1 MENEFI
7 EKTKSVL
14 TDYDNDRLSPR
25 GFDVPD
31 FKYNQEGDHCVLI
44 IGLNPA
50 GDEHDAEREREN
62 RTYLCGIDGISRNSW
77 VYNPYFSPILD
88 LINSTVKGGAKWA
101 WCNLPRVKIEQEIED
116 NADLHPYREKV
127 LQFYN
132 EHKNDKYTIYIG
144 DMFYYHET
152 NSKKL
157 PKREDVDYHQYCK
170 EMLELHIKVLRSLGK
185 IVDYVYINNAEVSRW
200 LCGNEED
207 KTFERLFDTYVFYG
221 CILSGG
227 RMDSFSNK
235 RLKDEIKSVLKL

>member
-7 EKTKSVL
+7 EKTKNAL
-14 TDYDNDRLSPR
+14 TGYETERLSPR

-31 FKYNQEGDHCVLI
+31 SKYGQEGDHCILI

-50 GDEHDAEREREN
+50 GDERDAVRELER
-62 RTYLCGIDGISRNSW
+62 RTYLCSVGGVNNSW
-77 VYNPYFSPILD
+77 VHNKYFSPILD
-88 LINSTVKGGAKWA
+88 LVNSTVKGGAKWA

-157 PKREDVDYHQYCK
+157 PKRDDVDYHQYCK
-170 EMLELHIKVLRSLGK
+170 EVLELHIKVLRSLGK

-200 LCGNEED
+200 LCGNDED
-207 KTFERLFDTYVFYG
+207 KTFERLCDTYVFYG

-235 RLKDEIKSVLKL
+235 RLKDEIKNVLKL